1 MDNTQVQ
8 SIRKESTLSAKN
20 MAIIGLMSALAF
32 ILMYVH
38 FPIKFLGFLELELS
52 DVPAVFTGLVC
63 GPVAGVFVEL
73 VKNLLHLMSTS
84 TAGVGE
90 IANFIMSACYVL
102 GISFVFKY
110 SKSKKSMLLGFVV
123 GTLCLTISGAIVNYF
138 ITIPL
143 YVNLYFGGSEQG
155 LYAMTSAMI
164 PAIKDLK
171 TLIILGFTPFNIVKG
186 IIASI
191 VSYIAYKALHSRLA

>member
-1 MDNTQVQ
+1 MDNTQT
-8 SIRKESTLSAKN
+8 IRKGSSLTAKN
-20 MAIIGLMSALAF
+20 MAMIGLMSAMAF

-52 DVPAVFTGLVC
+52 DVPAVFVGLVC

-73 VKNLLHLMSTS
+73 VKNMLHLFSTS

-90 IANFIMSACYVL
+90 VANFIMSASYVL
-102 GISFVFKY
+102 GISLVFKY
-110 SKSKKSMLLGFVV
+110 SKSKKNLLLGFIV
-123 GTLCLTISGAIVNYF
+123 GTLLLTISGAIVNYF

-143 YVNLYFGGSEQG
+143 YVRLYFGGSEQG

-171 TLIILGFTPFNIVKG
+171 TLIMLGFTPFNIVKG
-186 IIASI
+186 IIVSI
-191 VSYIAYKALHSRLA
+191 VSYAAYKTLHRRVA